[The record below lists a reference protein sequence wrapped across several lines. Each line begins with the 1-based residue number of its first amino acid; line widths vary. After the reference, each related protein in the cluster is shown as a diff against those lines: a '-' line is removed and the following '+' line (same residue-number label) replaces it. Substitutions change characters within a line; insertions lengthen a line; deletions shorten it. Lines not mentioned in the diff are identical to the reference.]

1 MITASK
7 SQTSVSDS
15 NLLKMSFEDGAT
27 ELLATDAG
35 LNLSRDPQLV
45 GWGEVIKICGIGHRE
60 HRQDWSLI
68 IEFGPYL

>member
-27 ELLATDAG
+27 EPLATDAG

-45 GWGEVIKICGIGHRE
+45 GGVR
-60 HRQDWSLI
+60 
-68 IEFGPYL
+68 